1 MDYRRIVKMIPTA
14 KREKLSIKLMD
25 LILKS
30 KRADKMPSSLT
41 RTLLHHWQQGPLT
54 TEIGLSTLLE
64 AAVIL
69 ESEKTIEAL
78 KEKLQLPDV
87 ARAVR
92 AVGGSGGSLHG

>member
-1 MDYRRIVKMIPTA
+1 MLRKAIDMDYRRIVKMVPAA
-14 KREKLSIKLMD
+14 KREKLSTKLMD

-30 KRADKMPSSLT
+30 KSADKMPSSLA

-78 KEKLQLPDV
+78 KEMLQLPDV
-87 ARAVR
+87 AEAIR
-92 AVGGSGGSLHG
+92 AVG

>member
-1 MDYRRIVKMIPTA
+1 MSRKVIVMDYRRIVKMVPTA
-14 KREKLSIKLMD
+14 KREELSTKLMD

-30 KRADKMPSSLT
+30 KSADKMPSSLA

-54 TEIGLSTLLE
+54 NEIGLTTLLE

-69 ESEKTIEAL
+69 EAEKAMNFLE
-78 KEKLQLPDV
+78 EKLQLPDV

-92 AVGGSGGSLHG
+92 AVG